1 MFRLAKS
8 GDIDGIHRL
17 IVAEAAQGRFD
28 RRLVDEPYRTSLRKN
43 LNTIRKRGRRLDE
56 DVSAQLLVWEADEGE
71 MAGCLINSAILP
83 GLGNEL
89 WMVAIVPEARGR
101 GEGSRMM
108 REALAC
114 LHPRVDVFSRCAPE
128 AQVLYQMNLRRGFLP
143 LDVTEQGV
151 RVMKLPKMG
160 SPLMEQNSLKQE
172 LVPFMEI
179 STGSRRISD

>member
-1 MFRLAKS
+1 MFRLATS
-8 GDIDGIHRL
+8 QDIDVIHQL

-28 RRLVDEPYRTSLRKN
+28 RRLADEPYRASLRKN

-56 DVSAQLLVWEADEGE
+56 EVSAQLLVWEDDEAE

-89 WMVAIVPEARGR
+89 WVVAIVPEARGR
-101 GEGSRMM
+101 GEGSRMLH
-108 REALAC
+108 EALAC
-114 LHPRVDVFSRCAPE
+114 LHPHVDIFSRCAPE

-160 SPLMEQNSLKQE
+160 SPLVEQTSLKQALE
-172 LVPFMEI
+172 PFLEI
-179 STGSRRISD
+179 PTGA